1 MAVPAL
7 EFEPEKPME
16 QRVARLESNVDHILS
31 DVREI
36 KAGVGRLDDKI
47 DRVHADLTNKVDG
60 VKDTLAKLST
70 SMESRFGELNSKM
83 EKGFGDS
90 NAKMERGFGDL
101 NAKMEK
107 GFGDAHRAIWVTRV
121 WGLTVLGGV
130 LGWALSILA
139 RFFKLI

>member
-90 NAKMERGFGDL
+90 NAKME
-101 NAKMEK
+101 K